1 MSLIK
6 YKSFKMNKI
15 AIAITTVS
23 LMFASCTK
31 IIELD
36 LNTSDPQIVVDARLS
51 DDPTDKATVQLS
63 KTVNFSATNTFP
75 PLSSAVVFIKNRTTG
90 EVDTLKETG
99 AGLYKGSKVVGKVGN
114 TYDLTILTGGKTI
127 TASST
132 IPRKVSLDSISAL
145 KQSFFG
151 NTQISLIP
159 RYVDPKGIGDN
170 YRFIVSVNGKTRK
183 DLFTFN
189 DELSDGGL
197 NGRPLFGRGGEDDE
211 IKVGDSVTIEMQGID
226 AANYLYFTSM
236 EEGGGSQNSDS
247 ATPTNPV
254 TNLKGAIL
262 GNFSAYSTQKKT
274 ITVK

>member
-1 MSLIK
+1 
-6 YKSFKMNKI
+6 MNHLSKI
-15 AIAITTVS
+15 SSGFIIVAA
-23 LMFASCTK
+23 LMFSSCTK

-36 LNTSDPQIVVDARLS
+36 LNTSDPQIVVDAHLS
-51 DDPTDKATVQLS
+51 DDPTDKATVRLS

-90 EVDTLKETG
+90 EVDTLKETS
-99 AGLYKGSKVVGKVGN
+99 AGLYRGSKLVGKVGH
-114 TYDLTILTGGKTI
+114 TYDLTIQTGGKTI

-151 NTQISLIP
+151 NSNISLIP

-170 YRFIVSVNGKTRK
+170 YRFIMSVNGKVLK
-183 DLFTFN
+183 DIFTFN

-197 NGRPLFGRGGEDDE
+197 NGRPLFGGGGEDE
-211 IKVGDSVTIEMQGID
+211 AIKVGDTVTLEMQGID
-226 AANYLYFTSM
+226 APNYLYFTSM
-236 EEGGGSQNSDS
+236 AEGSGGPNSDS

-254 TNLKGAIL
+254 TNLNGAIL
-262 GNFSAYSTQKKT
+262 GYFSAYSTQKKT
-274 ITVK
+274 VTIK

>member
-1 MSLIK
+1 MNRIALLLAMS
-6 YKSFKMNKI
+6 
-15 AIAITTVS
+15 S
-23 LMFASCTK
+23 LFISSCTK

-36 LNTSDPQIVVDARLS
+36 LNTSDPQIVVDAHLS
-51 DDPTDKATVQLS
+51 DDPTDKATVKLS

-90 EVDTLKETG
+90 EIDTLKEASAGFYQG
-99 AGLYKGSKVVGKVGN
+99 AKLVGKVGN

-132 IPRKVSLDSISAL
+132 MPRKVNLDSISAL

-159 RYVDPKGIGDN
+159 RYVDPKGLGDN
-170 YRFIVSVNGKTRK
+170 YRFIVSVNGKVRK
-183 DLFTFN
+183 DIFTFN

-197 NGRPLFGRGGEDDE
+197 NGRPLFGGGGEDDE
-211 IKVGDSVTIEMQGID
+211 IKVGDTVTLEMQGID
-226 AANYLYFTSM
+226 APSYLYFTTM
-236 EEGGGSQNSDS
+236 AEGGGSRNSDS

-262 GNFSAYSTQKKT
+262 GYFSAYTTQKKT
-274 ITVK
+274 ITIK

>member
-1 MSLIK
+1 MTLNQLS
-6 YKSFKMNKI
+6 KI
-15 AIAITTVS
+15 LSGFIILAA
-23 LMFASCTK
+23 LMFSSCTK

-36 LNTSDPQIVVDARLS
+36 LNTSDPQIVVDAQLS
-51 DDPTDKATVQLS
+51 DDPTDKAIVKFS
-63 KTVNFSATNTFP
+63 KTFNFSANNTFP

-90 EVDTLKETG
+90 EVDTLKETSV
-99 AGLYKGSKVVGKVGN
+99 GLYNGSKLVGKVGN

-132 IPRKVSLDSISAL
+132 IPRKVNLDSISAL

-159 RYVDPKGIGDN
+159 RYVDPKGLGDN
-170 YRFIVSVNGKTRK
+170 YRFIVSVNGKVRK
-183 DLFTFN
+183 DIFTFN

-197 NGRPLFGRGGEDDE
+197 NGRPLFGGGSEDDA
-211 IKVGDSVTIEMQGID
+211 IKVGDSVTIELQGID
-226 AANYLYFTSM
+226 AAGYLYFSTM
-236 EEGGGSQNSDS
+236 AEGGGSRNSDS

-262 GNFSAYSTQKKT
+262 GYFSAYTTQKKT
-274 ITVK
+274 ITIK

>member
-1 MSLIK
+1 MNRIALLLAMS
-6 YKSFKMNKI
+6 
-15 AIAITTVS
+15 S
-23 LMFASCTK
+23 LFISSCTK

-36 LNTSDPQIVVDARLS
+36 LNTSDPQIVVDAHLS
-51 DDPTDKATVQLS
+51 DDPTDKATVKLS

-90 EVDTLKETG
+90 EIDTLKEASAGFYQG
-99 AGLYKGSKVVGKVGN
+99 AKLLGKVGN

-132 IPRKVSLDSISAL
+132 MPRKVNLDSISAL

-159 RYVDPKGIGDN
+159 RYVDPKGLGDN
-170 YRFIVSVNGKTRK
+170 YRFIVSVNGKVRK
-183 DLFTFN
+183 DIFTFN

-197 NGRPLFGRGGEDDE
+197 NGRPLFGGGGEDDE
-211 IKVGDSVTIEMQGID
+211 IKVGDTVTLEMQGID
-226 AANYLYFTSM
+226 APSYLYFTSM
-236 EEGGGSQNSDS
+236 AEGSGGQNSDS

-262 GNFSAYSTQKKT
+262 GYFSAYTTQKKT
-274 ITVK
+274 ITIK